1 MLEEL
6 VSMLVEGVYREQTFC
21 QQSILLE
28 VAVVAT
34 LFVISLS
41 GPSTNVGSR

>member
-1 MLEEL
+1 MLEEV
-6 VSMLVEGVYREQTFC
+6 VSMLVEGVYREQAFC

-34 LFVISLS
+34 LFVINLS
-41 GPSTNVGSR
+41 GPSNNIGSR

>member
-1 MLEEL
+1 
-6 VSMLVEGVYREQTFC
+6 MLVEGVYREQAFC

-34 LFVISLS
+34 RYVISLS
-41 GPSTNVGSR
+41 DPSTNIGSR